1 MIQHIIKDFMVCEQC
16 VFMKYSMIY
25 QMGKGIL
32 IMVNMYREWE
42 ADRGKE
48 AMETIAKIAE
58 VIEAWE
64 EFKDGGAGYE
74 CFSQI
79 RDIMKKDG
87 WI

>member
-1 MIQHIIKDFMVCEQC
+1 MDNKDKVIKTLE
-16 VFMKYSMIY
+16 
-25 QMGKGIL
+25 
-32 IMVNMYREWE
+32 E
-42 ADRGKE
+42 
-48 AMETIAKIAE
+48 IAE

-79 RDIMKKDG
+79 RDIMKKDS

>member
-1 MIQHIIKDFMVCEQC
+1 
-16 VFMKYSMIY
+16 
-25 QMGKGIL
+25 MGKGIL
-32 IMVNMYREWE
+32 IMVSMYREWE
-42 ADRGKE
+42 ADRSKE

>member
-1 MIQHIIKDFMVCEQC
+1 
-16 VFMKYSMIY
+16 
-25 QMGKGIL
+25 MGKGIL

-42 ADRGKE
+42 VERGKE

-79 RDIMKKDG
+79 RSIMKKDG
-87 WI
+87 WV

>member
-1 MIQHIIKDFMVCEQC
+1 MSNEYKDW
-16 VFMKYSMIY
+16 K
-25 QMGKGIL
+25 
-32 IMVNMYREWE
+32 R
-42 ADRGKE
+42 DRNEE
-48 AMETIAKIAE
+48 AMETIDKIAE

>member
-1 MIQHIIKDFMVCEQC
+1 
-16 VFMKYSMIY
+16 
-25 QMGKGIL
+25 
-32 IMVNMYREWE
+32 MVNMYREWE

>member
-1 MIQHIIKDFMVCEQC
+1 
-16 VFMKYSMIY
+16 MKYSMIY
-25 QMGKGIL
+25 WMGKGIL
-32 IMVNMYREWE
+32 IMINMYREWE
-42 ADRGKE
+42 AERGKE

-58 VIEAWE
+58 IIEAWE

-79 RDIMKKDG
+79 RNIMKKDG

>member
-1 MIQHIIKDFMVCEQC
+1 MTKIDNKDKAIKTLEEIV
-16 VFMKYSMIY
+16 
-25 QMGKGIL
+25 
-32 IMVNMYREWE
+32 
-42 ADRGKE
+42 
-48 AMETIAKIAE
+48 E

-87 WI
+87 WV

>member
-1 MIQHIIKDFMVCEQC
+1 MSNEYK
-16 VFMKYSMIY
+16 
-25 QMGKGIL
+25 
-32 IMVNMYREWE
+32 EWKKE
-42 ADRGKE
+42 RSEE
-48 AMETIAKIAE
+48 AMDTIAKIVG
-58 VIEAWE
+58 VIEVWE

>member
-1 MIQHIIKDFMVCEQC
+1 
-16 VFMKYSMIY
+16 
-25 QMGKGIL
+25 
-32 IMVNMYREWE
+32 MVNMYREWE
-42 ADRGKE
+42 AERSKE

-64 EFKDGGAGYE
+64 AFKDGGAGYE

>member
-1 MIQHIIKDFMVCEQC
+1 MSSV
-16 VFMKYSMIY
+16 
-25 QMGKGIL
+25 
-32 IMVNMYREWE
+32 YREWKQ
-42 ADRGKE
+42 DRGEE
-48 AMETIAKIAE
+48 AMDTIAKIAE

-87 WI
+87 WC

>member
-1 MIQHIIKDFMVCEQC
+1 MSNEYK
-16 VFMKYSMIY
+16 
-25 QMGKGIL
+25 
-32 IMVNMYREWE
+32 EWE
-42 ADRGKE
+42 RDRSEE
-48 AMETIAKIAE
+48 AMETIDKIAE
-58 VIEAWE
+58 VIKSWE

>member
-1 MIQHIIKDFMVCEQC
+1 MV
-16 VFMKYSMIY
+16 S
-25 QMGKGIL
+25 
-32 IMVNMYREWE
+32 MYREWE
-42 ADRGKE
+42 AERGKE

-64 EFKDGGAGYE
+64 ALKDSDAGYE